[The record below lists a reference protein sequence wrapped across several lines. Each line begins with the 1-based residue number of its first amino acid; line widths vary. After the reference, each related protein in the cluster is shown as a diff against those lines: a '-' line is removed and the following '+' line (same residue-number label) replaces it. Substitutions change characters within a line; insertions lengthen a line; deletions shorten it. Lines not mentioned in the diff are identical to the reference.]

1 MASSLKVG
9 DKVIL
14 NAEYDWNGTH
24 LCSWTKGYT
33 FDVIQVGAQSRGPDY
48 IVIGIGKDVT
58 AGVHEKDLTPIIK
71 RLKKN
76 LNLYRRKKNPHQRI

>member
-14 NAEYDWNGTH
+14 NTEYDWDGTH

-33 FDVIQVGAQSRGPDY
+33 FDVIQVGAKSRGEDY

-58 AGVHEKDLTPIIK
+58 AAVHEKELKK
-71 RLKKN
+71 RLKLLLRTKSR
-76 LNLYRRKKNPHQRI
+76 LQKI